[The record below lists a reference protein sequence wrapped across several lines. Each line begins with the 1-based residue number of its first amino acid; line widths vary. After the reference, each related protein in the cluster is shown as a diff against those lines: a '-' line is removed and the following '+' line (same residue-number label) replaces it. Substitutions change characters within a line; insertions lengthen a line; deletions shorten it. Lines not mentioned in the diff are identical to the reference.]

1 MILRVRVFESE
12 GPKEYVYFGLND
24 FFGPYTVVILL
35 LRTLIF
41 SSY

>member
-12 GPKEYVYFGLND
+12 GPKEYVSFGLND
-24 FFGPYTVVILL
+24 FFGPYTAVILSFQAL
-35 LRTLIF
+35 MF